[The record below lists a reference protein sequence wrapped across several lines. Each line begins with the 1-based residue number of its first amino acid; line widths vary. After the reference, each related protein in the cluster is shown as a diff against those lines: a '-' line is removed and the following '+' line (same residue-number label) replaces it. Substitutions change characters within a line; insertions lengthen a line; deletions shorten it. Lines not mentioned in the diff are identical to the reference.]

1 MAARRAAS
9 PASARLGRAAASLAA
24 RRMSTADAPRAS
36 RDAAEALRRAA
47 EATARIAA
55 RGFPRGRPEGV
66 LGASRG
72 PVFAS
77 VDGSREREGD
87 GASVK
92 VTTPVAEAFAR
103 STTGGAGFARRGAS
117 SSSRKS
123 SGSTSS
129 SSSKAT
135 PRAVSSTSRPS
146 SSARSNAS
154 SSSSER
160 SSRCSSSSSSAAGGG
175 GADARPSRD
184 DDEIFDTEPPIP
196 VLERRAC
203 ARAEICDRSRT
214 IAARTADRAAREFER
229 SCFPTSFLIW
239 IRDSI
244 VVKSRRVGTPPVT
257 RGGEG
262 EQAFYGIHSLYQG
275 YADATASTH
284 CAVGAAITPLAK
296 LHFLKC
302 AATSAFGYGRVA
314 KQVGKFSGCSIH
326 SL

>member
-1 MAARRAAS
+1 MACAAAAGMDVAARRAAS
-9 PASARLGRAAASLAA
+9 PAIARLGRAATSLAA

-135 PRAVSSTSRPS
+135 PRAVSSPSSPS

-196 VLERRAC
+196 ALERRAC
-203 ARAEICDRSRT
+203 AREICDRSRT
-214 IAARTADRAAREFER
+214 IAARTADRAAREFDA
-229 SCFPTSFLIW
+229 LL
-239 IRDSI
+239 DHL
-244 VVKSRRVGTPPVT
+244 VT
-257 RGGEG
+257 
-262 EQAFYGIHSLYQG
+262 GIHAG
-275 YADATASTH
+275 
-284 CAVGAAITPLAK
+284 
-296 LHFLKC
+296 
-302 AATSAFGYGRVA
+302 FGIR
-314 KQVGKFSGCSIH
+314 SS
-326 SL
+326 